1 MCIHLRTMNI
11 LPPLCAADGFSFLW
25 YRPLASDRIFQSQ
38 CESSINNII
47 HNLMDWT
54 SKPALILN
62 RFSVCSWYGVAYSN
76 IISMGHA
83 DTVLR
88 LQYEAVLSLF
98 PYFHQLIL
106 IDSFLKSLFVMV
118 EMNFTTIQ
126 MNKEIILR

>member
-1 MCIHLRTMNI
+1 
-11 LPPLCAADGFSFLW
+11 
-25 YRPLASDRIFQSQ
+25 
-38 CESSINNII
+38 
-47 HNLMDWT
+47 
-54 SKPALILN
+54 
-62 RFSVCSWYGVAYSN
+62 
-76 IISMGHA
+76 MGHA

>member
-1 MCIHLRTMNI
+1 
-11 LPPLCAADGFSFLW
+11 
-25 YRPLASDRIFQSQ
+25 
-38 CESSINNII
+38 
-47 HNLMDWT
+47 MDWT
-54 SKPALILN
+54 SKPALIN